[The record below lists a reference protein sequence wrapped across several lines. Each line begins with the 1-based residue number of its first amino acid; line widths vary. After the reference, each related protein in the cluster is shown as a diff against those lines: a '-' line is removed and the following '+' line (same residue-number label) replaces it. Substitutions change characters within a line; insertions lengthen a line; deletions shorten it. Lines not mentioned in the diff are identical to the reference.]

1 MRSGAVAA
9 SEDVP
14 EIRFHHDARGVVFGE
29 AAQFLCE
36 PLSGSDDGG
45 DEILEGLSLHR
56 HGILMPLD
64 GVIPGGE
71 GAADDLRATGF
82 KGVGFLLPRVDD
94 DGDPVHV
101 RTGPGRYEPP
111 SRIRLRR
118 LRARCAG

>member
-9 SEDVP
+9 AENVP
-14 EIRFHHDARGVVFGE
+14 EVRFHHDARGVVLAE
-29 AAQFLCE
+29 TAQLPGE
-36 PLSGSDDGG
+36 PLAGTDDGG
-45 DEILEGLSLHR
+45 DEILESLSLHR
-56 HGILMPLD
+56 HGILMSFD

-82 KGVGFLLPRVDD
+82 EGVGFLLPRVDD

-101 RTGPGRYEPP
+101 RTGPGRCAPP

>member
-1 MRSGAVAA
+1 
-9 SEDVP
+9 
-14 EIRFHHDARGVVFGE
+14 
-29 AAQFLCE
+29 
-36 PLSGSDDGG
+36 
-45 DEILEGLSLHR
+45 
-56 HGILMPLD
+56 MPLD

-82 KGVGFLLPRVDD
+82 EGVGFLLPRACLCVTARRQVDD

-101 RTGPGRYEPP
+101 RTGPGRCAPP

>member
-36 PLSGSDDGG
+36 ALSGSDDGG

-71 GAADDLRATGF
+71 GAADDLRAAGVE
-82 KGVGFLLPRVDD
+82 GVGFLLPRVDD

-101 RTGPGRYEPP
+101 RTGPGR
-111 SRIRLRR
+111 
-118 LRARCAG
+118 

>member
-1 MRSGAVAA
+1 MRSGAVAG

-14 EIRFHHDARGVVFGE
+14 EVRFHHDARGVVLAE
-29 AAQFLCE
+29 TAQLPGE
-36 PLSGSDDGG
+36 PLAGSDDGG
-45 DEILEGLSLHR
+45 DEILESLSLHR
-56 HGILMPLD
+56 HGILMPFD

-82 KGVGFLLPRVDD
+82 EGVGLLLPRVDD